1 LVLKMRAGLAL
12 AGIILLILGI
22 LMILFFW
29 PLISYET
36 KDTFDIEEIEGNE
49 TVKYVGEITEITQSG
64 EIYVLELDEGVLQA
78 YTRDE
83 SFESNDNVVVTIE
96 FGSNATNWD
105 ENSYTVEKIPTSFG
119 ILGALLFLLG
129 IVVMSA
135 GFIAKKLTV
144 EDVVQ
149 FKVEPAPSPPVQAQP
164 QVPQP
169 AQGQT
174 TVQGSN
180 KAEAPMPSQEM
191 VHVTCPGCKK
201 VFKIPKTEQPEKI
214 KCPECGLEGRLD

>member
-1 LVLKMRAGLAL
+1 LAL
-12 AGIILLILGI
+12 IGTFLLILGI

-29 PLISYET
+29 PLSAYET
-36 KDTFDIEEIEGNE
+36 KDTFDIENIKGAE

-64 EIYVLELDEGVLQA
+64 EIYVLELDEGALHA

-83 SFESNDNVVVTIE
+83 NFEPNDNVVVIIK
-96 FGSNATNWD
+96 FGENVTSWD
-105 ENSYTVEKIPTSFG
+105 ENSYTVEKIPTSLG
-119 ILGALLFLLG
+119 ILGALVFLLG

-149 FKVEPAPSPPVQAQP
+149 FKVEPAPSPPIQTQP
-164 QVPQP
+164 QAPQP

-174 TVQGSN
+174 SVQAS
-180 KAEAPMPSQEM
+180 KTAEAAIQSQEM
-191 VHVTCPGCKK
+191 VHVTCPGCGN
-201 VFKIPKTEQPEKI
+201 VFGIPKTDSPKKI

>member
-1 LVLKMRAGLAL
+1 MRAGLAL

-22 LMILFFW
+22 LMTLFFW
-29 PLISYET
+29 PMIAYET
-36 KDTFDIEEIEGNE
+36 KDTFEIEDIKGNE

-64 EIYVLELDEGVLQA
+64 EIYVLELDEGVLLV

-83 SFESNDNVVVTIE
+83 EFEPNDNVVVTIK

-119 ILGALLFLLG
+119 ILGAIIFLLG
-129 IVVMSA
+129 IVIMSA
-135 GFIAKKLTV
+135 GTMAKKLTV

-149 FKVEPAPSPPVQAQP
+149 FKVEPAPSPPMQTQP
-164 QVPQP
+164 QAPDS
-169 AQGQT
+169 AQGQAAAQASK
-174 TVQGSN
+174 V
-180 KAEAPMPSQEM
+180 AEAATQSQEM
-191 VHVTCPGCKK
+191 VNVTCPGCGK
-201 VFKIPKTEQPEKI
+201 VFGISKTDGPEKI

>member
-1 LVLKMRAGLAL
+1 MRAGLAL

-29 PLISYET
+29 PLIAYEN
-36 KDTFDIEEIEGNE
+36 KDTFDIENIKGDE

-64 EIYVLELDEGVLQA
+64 EIYVLELDEGALQA
-78 YTRDE
+78 YTRDDN
-83 SFESNDNVVVTIE
+83 FEPNDNVVVIVK
-96 FGSNATNWD
+96 FGENVTNWD
-105 ENSYTVEKIPTSFG
+105 ENSYTVEKIPTSLG
-119 ILGALLFLLG
+119 ILGALFFLLG

-135 GFIAKKLTV
+135 GFMAKKLTV

-149 FKVEPAPSPPVQAQP
+149 FKVEPAPSQPIQAQSQTP
-164 QVPQP
+164 QS
-169 AQGQT
+169 ADGQAS
-174 TVQGSN
+174 VQSP
-180 KAEAPMPSQEM
+180 KATEATMQSQEM

-201 VFKIPKTEQPEKI
+201 VFKIPKADSPEKI